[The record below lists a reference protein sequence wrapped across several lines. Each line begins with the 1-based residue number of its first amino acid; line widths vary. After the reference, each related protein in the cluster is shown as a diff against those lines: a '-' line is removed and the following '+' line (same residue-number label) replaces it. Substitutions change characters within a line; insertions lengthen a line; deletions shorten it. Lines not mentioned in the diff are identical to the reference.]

1 MKLDGSGQEGGRH
14 FLVEVQRRGNDLV
27 HILGYLSSESTLSH
41 VLRQNALVD
50 RFECFRSYR
59 KSSKLDQTVMH
70 AVFDQVQCM
79 ACSVYLGN

>member
-27 HILGYLSSESTLSH
+27 HILGYLSGESALSH

-59 KSSKLDQTVMH
+59 KSAKLDQTVMY
-70 AVFDQVQCM
+70 AVFECM